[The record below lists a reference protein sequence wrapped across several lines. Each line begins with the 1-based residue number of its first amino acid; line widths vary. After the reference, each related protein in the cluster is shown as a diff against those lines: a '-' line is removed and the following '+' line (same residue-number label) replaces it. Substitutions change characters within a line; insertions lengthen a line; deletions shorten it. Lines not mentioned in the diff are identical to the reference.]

1 MSVDT
6 TDLEEVEDDFDETP
20 KVSASESE
28 IISMARALTA
38 PQQLDVWSLLASS
51 RTMPPKIGTTCAE
64 LVVDALAQ
72 IWPTLWGRDHAR
84 PGASIRDGK
93 VVRGRGWER
102 NQLAPLDYS
111 AFTLAL
117 LRWLV
122 EMPLA
127 TAGVVDKLAI
137 KPTTIGDQV
146 VAYLALE
153 VAAETP
159 AQLTIARAS
168 KATLAPLAWLGFAH
182 VLPTAPPEDDKAWDA
197 LCTGSGAAVV
207 EALQIDLGKR
217 WRTVEL
223 TKRAITDPET
233 LIALGAAQDATLS
246 RFMAACT
253 RAGRRDLAGFVLDAM
268 VPLLGRDVAPFP
280 NDLDRTKPLG
290 VRMAARKG
298 AGALLRAMQTW
309 CDWDKAHR
317 GVRFLDDDYEASQL
331 LLTRF
336 EKAGRHGADFLVAN
350 WLLELASLSPT
361 PSPASATIDDPG
373 SKV

>member
-1 MSVDT
+1 MSVDI
-6 TDLEEVEDDFDETP
+6 DEVEEDFDETP
-20 KVSASESE
+20 RVSASESE

-38 PQQLDVWSLLASS
+38 PQQLDVWSLLAGS
-51 RTMPPKIGTTCAE
+51 RSLPPKIGTTCAAMVGE
-64 LVVDALAQ
+64 ALAQ
-72 IWPTLWGRDHAR
+72 IWPTLWSRDGAR
-84 PGASIRDGK
+84 PGASIRNGK

-102 NQLAPLDYS
+102 NPVTPLEYS
-111 AFTLAL
+111 PFTIAL

-127 TAGVVDKLAI
+127 TAGVVDKLGS
-137 KPTTIGDQV
+137 KPATIGDQV
-146 VAYLALE
+146 AVYLALE
-153 VAAETP
+153 VASETP

-168 KATLAPLAWLGFAH
+168 KALLAPLAWLGFAH
-182 VLPTAPPEDDKAWDA
+182 LLPGEPPEEDKAWDA
-197 LCTGSGAAVV
+197 LVTGTGAVV
-207 EALQIDLGKR
+207 VETLQLELAKR

-223 TKRAITDPET
+223 TKRAMTDPEA
-233 LIALGAAQDATLS
+233 LIALGHAQDATLK
-246 RFMAACT
+246 RFMDACT

-290 VRMAARKG
+290 VRMAARNA

-336 EKAGRHGADFLVAN
+336 EKAGRYGADILVAN
-350 WLLELASLSPT
+350 WLAELASLSPT
-361 PSPASATIDDPG
+361 PSPASATIDAPG
-373 SKV
+373 SKL